1 MASKKWRVN
10 YVVTYMDSVSVL
22 HRRELVLETLKN
34 LAQIKEIEC
43 KVSHAY
49 PFVFDPPL
57 TADSIYA
64 QSVSDLVYF
73 RSLPHTAISAKEFR
87 KLVDLVFSNHTT
99 IGPDGDYEVGSQ
111 MQKSLPKFPFPD

>member
-1 MASKKWRVN
+1 MAHKKWRVN
-10 YVVTYMDSVSVL
+10 YVVTYVDAASVL
-22 HRRELVLETLKN
+22 HHRELILETLKN
-34 LAQIKEIEC
+34 LARIKEIEC

-64 QSVSDLVYF
+64 RSVSDLVYF

-87 KLVDLVFSNHTT
+87 QLVDLVFSNHTM
-99 IGPDGDYEVGSQ
+99 IGLDGDYEVGAQ
-111 MQKSLPKFPFPD
+111 MQKNLPKYPFPD